1 MERVNIRSIKTIAKI
16 VGTIICVSGAMSM
29 TLLKGPKLLNV
40 ENLPSKSIMTR
51 SDNEN
56 WLMGCLCLL
65 GNCVAWS
72 LWLILQVCILILS
85 IYN

>member
-29 TLLKGPKLLNV
+29 ALLKGPKLLNV

-72 LWLILQVCILILS
+72 LWLILQV
-85 IYN
+85 